1 MIILKRLDV
10 SKSLPEVFTSEK
22 DFISYSISEATWL
35 ASATDEVPVMIS
47 WGFKQIIDN
56 LLSDSDET
64 IFHWDATYDTCIN
77 FWNTFA
83 EGKWNIEIK

>member
-35 ASATDEVPVMIS
+35 ASATDEVSVMIS
-47 WGFKQIIDN
+47 WGFTQIIDN
-56 LLSDSDET
+56 LITDCDEN
-64 IFHWDATYDTCIN
+64 IFHWEASFDTCLK
-77 FWNTFA
+77 FWENYA
-83 EGKWNIEIK
+83 VGSWQVKIE